1 MYTAPP
7 DFVYTVSRDFVRSCQ
22 TPMLVMPDD
31 SPGHPYAVA
40 MEIACARAEVRG
52 EHLSLEGPQGPDPQG
67 GATGARVPPG
77 ASARDGLKE
86 GAAMNIGVLALV
98 GVTPERMAALTA
110 AGYAVREGKKY
121 ANRIDAVREA
131 GDTVRA
137 VLTNGRG
144 GLSGDEMALL
154 PNLEI
159 VCTGSAGYE
168 AVDLDT
174 ARRRGI
180 AVANCPD
187 TNASAVADSAM
198 MLLMAATR
206 HLLQADR
213 FVRAGGWQDQWRVDT
228 PTISGKRLGILGLG
242 TIGSRI
248 AHRAARGFDM
258 EIGYH
263 NRKAVTG
270 SSYRYFDSLIELAT
284 WADFLICAA
293 PGGAG
298 TRHLVNADVL
308 TALGPQGYLVNVG
321 RGTVVD
327 TAGPDRCAAIEAHCG
342 GWPGC
347 PRGRTE
353 RTANTSGASAMRQR
367 GGHAAC
373 RRTRA
378 GVAHRGDRVD
388 SRQLERVFCGQAASV
403 SGLVQR
409 LSRG

>member
-1 MYTAPP
+1 MT
-7 DFVYTVSRDFVRSCQ
+7 
-22 TPMLVMPDD
+22 
-31 SPGHPYAVA
+31 
-40 MEIACARAEVRG
+40 
-52 EHLSLEGPQGPDPQG
+52 
-67 GATGARVPPG
+67 
-77 ASARDGLKE
+77 
-86 GAAMNIGVLALV
+86 IGVLALV
-98 GVTPERMAALTA
+98 GLAPERVAALTA

-144 GLSGDEMALL
+144 GLSGDEMEWL

-159 VCTGSAGYE
+159 VCTVGAGYE
-168 AVDLDT
+168 AVDLDK
-174 ARRRGI
+174 ARARGI

-198 MLLMAATR
+198 MLLMATTR

-213 FVRAGGWQDQWRVDT
+213 FVRAGGWQEHWRVDT

-242 TIGSRI
+242 TIGSKI

-263 NRKAVTG
+263 NRTAVTG
-270 SSYRYFDSLIELAT
+270 SPYRYFDRLIALAT

-308 TALGPQGYLVNVG
+308 TALGPKGYVVNIG
-321 RGTVVD
+321 RGTVID
-327 TAGPDRCAAIEAHCG
+327 TAALIEALQSKRIAGAGLDVLEGEPSVPPLLPELLGFDNVLVTPHCA
-342 GWPGC
+342 
-347 PRGRTE
+347 GRAPE
-353 RTANTSGASAMRQR
+353 A
-367 GGHAAC
+367 HAAA
-373 RRTRA
+373 TALVLANLHAYFA
-378 GVAHRGDRVD
+378 GKPLP
-388 SRQLERVFCGQAASV
+388 SPV
-403 SGLVQR
+403 SFPG
-409 LSRG
+409 